1 MPPKRRST
9 APRSAGPQRTNSQ
22 QQTLSFHGKNN
33 KGNKVTKAQS
43 PRAAKSS
50 KKDPA
55 LLEDLVAP
63 EAQDVKV
70 EDPEPELAEPTTAE
84 KAIQQ
89 QAEEEADALDT
100 VASKTSDVLGGI
112 APESSLG
119 ATSGTNNDGW
129 LGDEETRARKIPQTQ
144 INRYWRAKQQ
154 ERKAPRVHQEDLSLH
169 EKILREWDMQSH
181 YGPCIG
187 IARLKRWKRAN
198 MLGLEP
204 PIEVLAVLLKE
215 MDGGVTKSQRAH
227 VDELMSSRFIE
238 T

>member
-1 MPPKRRST
+1 MPPKRRT
-9 APRSAGPQRTNSQ
+9 TTPRSAGPQRTNSQ
-22 QQTLSFHGKNN
+22 QQTLSFHGKNT
-33 KGNKVTKAQS
+33 KANKVTKSQS
-43 PRAAKSS
+43 PRTAKGS

-55 LLEDLVAP
+55 LLEDFVAP

-70 EDPEPELAEPTTAE
+70 EDPEPKLEEPTTAE
-84 KAIQQ
+84 RAIEQQ
-89 QAEEEADALDT
+89 VEEEIDTLDT
-100 VASKTSDVLGGI
+100 VASKTEDVLGGR
-112 APESSLG
+112 AEQSELG
-119 ATSGTNNDGW
+119 ATGGASNSGW
-129 LGDEETRARKIPQTQ
+129 LADEETRARKIPQTQ
-144 INRYWRAKQQ
+144 INRYWRAKEQ
-154 ERKAPRVHQEDLSLH
+154 ERKAPRVHQEDLSTH

-204 PIEVLAVLLKE
+204 PLEVLAVMLKE
-215 MDGGVTKSQRAH
+215 MDDGATNSQRAH